1 MDGVFRMGAA
11 IPAALPFVIRLAVC
25 PDVPV
30 RSGLTDLVAVA
41 AELAEPVDPEDEHAV
56 RLREPDAHHPERARC
71 RAVLAAHAALVPP
84 MMSDDP
90 PPA

>member
-1 MDGVFRMGAA
+1 M
-11 IPAALPFVIRLAVC
+11 
-25 PDVPV
+25 
-30 RSGLTDLVAVA
+30 RSGLPDLVAVA

-56 RLREPDAHHPERARC
+56 RLREPDADQPERALC

-84 MMSDDP
+84 TMCDDP